1 MENLVKKFE
10 EIMAKVGAD
19 NGMTAWYEI
28 IDSEVMDKVEEAIN
42 AELGAGT
49 TETEA
54 YEDWFN
60 EMTAEL

>member
-1 MENLVKKFE
+1 MENLVEKFE

-28 IDSEVMDKVEEAIN
+28 VESEVMDKVEEAIN

-54 YEDWFN
+54 YEAWFI

>member
-1 MENLVKKFE
+1 
-10 EIMAKVGAD
+10 
-19 NGMTAWYEI
+19 MTAWYEI

-54 YEDWFN
+54 YEAWFN